1 MWLKSTNLQFS
12 RCCIFVSFG
21 NSVDFVVHYDN
32 TCSGFPLTPIRM
44 TLNDLE
50 RPIHLKAR
58 LADRTLDVRML
69 WLLELTMRDLMNVG
83 LNYRDKNVANEL

>member
-1 MWLKSTNLQFS
+1 
-12 RCCIFVSFG
+12 
-21 NSVDFVVHYDN
+21 
-32 TCSGFPLTPIRM
+32 M